1 MHNPGVAE
9 AQKAYR
15 AKRPDLREA
24 KRQYNKD
31 YRARPGHREQ
41 KNARE
46 RARVARDPAKDKDQ
60 ELRKLYGISLS
71 DYEMI
76 LILQDGG
83 CAICRA
89 THAGRRNSG
98 KWLHVDHDHETGQVR
113 GLLCNTCNVALGA
126 MRDDEKRLEAA
137 AEYLRQT
144 RAA

>member
-1 MHNPGVAE
+1 MRR
-9 AQKAYR
+9 K
-15 AKRPDLREA
+15 
-24 KRQYNKD
+24 QYNAE
-31 YRARPGHREQ
+31 YRTRPGHRER
-41 KNARE
+41 KNQLEAARK
-46 RARVARDPAKDKDQ
+46 ARNPARDKDY
-60 ELRKLYGISLS
+60 ELRKLYGISIS

-98 KWLHVDHDHETGQVR
+98 KWLHVDHDHATGQVR
-113 GLLCNTCNVALGA
+113 GLLCNACNVALGA
-126 MRDDEKRLEAA
+126 MRDDEMRLEAA